1 MWCLTVIS
9 ATLLIIL
16 MRKQT
21 MKKYMYFAG
30 RLHCTLIL
38 HLKFDLIIEKDVYLV
53 KRVFC

>member
-38 HLKFDLIIEKDVYLV
+38 HLKFDLIN
-53 KRVFC
+53 